1 MEQKEMAPEPTKNW
15 DIQFPN
21 MDMRGHPEQWLKMI
35 QKCHVIILM
44 RQALSS
50 KPETSG
56 SYMTVKKVFL
66 FKELHCKK
74 GKIWAKTSE
83 I

>member
-1 MEQKEMAPEPTKNW
+1 MEEKGMAPEPTQSS
-15 DIQFPN
+15 DTPLPN
-21 MDMRGHPEQWLKMI
+21 MAMRGHPEHSLKMI
-35 QKCHVIILM
+35 QKCHVIILV

-50 KPETSG
+50 KTETSG

-74 GKIWAKTSE
+74 GKI
-83 I
+83 